1 MTEASVNIDSLTGQ
15 KIDTKV
21 VGIIFSEICILKD
34 IEIMADKTKLDEIE
48 KMYLL
53 KQRKPGAAV

>member
-21 VGIIFSEICILKD
+21 VGVIFSEVCILKD
-34 IEIMADKTKLDEIE
+34 IEIMADKTRIDEIE
-48 KMYLL
+48 KMWLL
-53 KQRKPGAAV
+53 